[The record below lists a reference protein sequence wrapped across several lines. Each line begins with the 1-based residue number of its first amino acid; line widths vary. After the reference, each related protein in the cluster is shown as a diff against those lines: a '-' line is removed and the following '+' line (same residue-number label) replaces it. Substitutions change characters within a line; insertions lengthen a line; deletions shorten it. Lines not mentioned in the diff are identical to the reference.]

1 MIVFASRTGN
11 VRDIVGRLGDLP
23 TMEITESPIVIN
35 EPYFLATYTDN
46 LGQAPQIVKDFLN
59 HSEVNR
65 DNLKGVVA
73 SGNTNFG
80 NTHYCGSAVEISR
93 WTGVPIIRMID
104 LRGNQDDIATIVSSY
119 KTMII
124 EGESI

>member
-1 MIVFASRTGN
+1 MIVFVSRTGN

-23 TMEITESPIVIN
+23 TMEITESSIVIN
-35 EPYFLATYTDN
+35 EPYFLVTYTDK
-46 LGQAPQIVKDFLN
+46 LGEAPQIVKDFLN

-80 NTHYCGSAVEISR
+80 NIHYCGSAIEISR
-93 WTGVPIIRMID
+93 WLGVPIIRMID
-104 LRGNQDDIATIVSSY
+104 LRGNQDDIATIANSY

-124 EGESI
+124 EGETI